1 MNETLK
7 QIRINV
13 LQYTEEDMAIK
24 LGMSVS
30 EYIQI
35 ENNPLDLLILTKLSQ
50 AVGMPIEKLLNTKKQ
65 EIKFDIDNAFKSV
78 DELKDKLY
86 GFINQAQHEVDSM
99 DLEFKD
105 LLDIVEIMTRK
116 PRVALVGR
124 SDVGKS
130 TLSKL

>member
-13 LQYTEEDMAIK
+13 LQYTEEDLAIK

-78 DELKDKLY
+78 D
-86 GFINQAQHEVDSM
+86 
-99 DLEFKD
+99 
-105 LLDIVEIMTRK
+105 
-116 PRVALVGR
+116 
-124 SDVGKS
+124 
-130 TLSKL
+130 

>member
-7 QIRINV
+7 QIRISV

-50 AVGMPIEKLLNTKKQ
+50 AVACL
-65 EIKFDIDNAFKSV
+65 
-78 DELKDKLY
+78 
-86 GFINQAQHEVDSM
+86 
-99 DLEFKD
+99 
-105 LLDIVEIMTRK
+105 
-116 PRVALVGR
+116 
-124 SDVGKS
+124 
-130 TLSKL
+130 